1 MIVVENAGTFMVAA
15 FTGFAVNFLAY
26 GTIKLA
32 SSLTL
37 KVLGC
42 VKSTLVILFAMQL
55 FAEEVA
61 LLQFI
66 GYLVSIFAFAVYTH
80 IKMAE
85 IAAKEHA
92 DCQPLPK

>member
-1 MIVVENAGTFMVAA
+1 MFMVAA
-15 FTGFAVNFLAY
+15 CTGFAVNLLAY

-42 VKSTLVILFAMQL
+42 VKNTLVIVLAMQL

-61 LLQFI
+61 LVQFL
-66 GYLVSIFAFAVYTH
+66 GYVVSIAAFAAYTH

-85 IAAKEHA
+85 IAAGEA
-92 DCQPLPK
+92 DQQSAPKQ